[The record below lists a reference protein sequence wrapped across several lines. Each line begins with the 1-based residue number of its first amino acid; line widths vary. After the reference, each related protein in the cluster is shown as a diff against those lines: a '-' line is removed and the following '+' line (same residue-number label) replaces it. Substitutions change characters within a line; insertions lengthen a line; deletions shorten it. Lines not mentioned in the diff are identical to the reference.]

1 MKDGGM
7 IMEPDETLFVDNG
20 HRHAVTVAVSS
31 VSHALHPVSSLP
43 SLHSPRSGKGGNRP
57 GERVARAEGR

>member
-31 VSHALHPVSSLP
+31 V
-43 SLHSPRSGKGGNRP
+43 
-57 GERVARAEGR
+57 